1 MNKYFTN
8 NMESELQNSSL
19 ASVRKVYR
27 IDRKSTAKK
36 WLLAVLILIG
46 STMFLPW
53 TQTIR
58 AKGLITTLRQEQ
70 RPQQVNTVIPGRI
83 IKWYVKEGD
92 YVKAGDTILQLGEV
106 KEDYFDPQLLLRT
119 QQQITAKQ
127 QSITG
132 YRDKASTTILQ
143 SQALEKSK
151 DLKLQSLENKMAQQ
165 QLKIQ
170 TDEADLAALNLELG
184 IYKRQIEGARVML
197 DSGAISLTEFEKR
210 KVNYQN
216 GLAKVNSLNNKL
228 LQNRQELLNLQL
240 EQNAAVQDY
249 ADKIAKTE
257 GEKFSSL
264 SSAASTAAEVSKL
277 ENIYANYDARNKLYY
292 VTAPQSGQITQAKK
306 AGIGE
311 MLKES
316 EMIVQIVPDHI
327 DYAVEM
333 FIEPADL
340 PLISI
345 GQKVRFIFDGFPVI
359 VFSGWPESSYGTFGG
374 LVTSIETAVGTNGK
388 FRVLVTEDPRDKK
401 WPRQLQLG
409 SGANGIALLKDV
421 RIFYEIWRKVNGFP
435 PEYYTATPTVKKN

>member
-8 NMESELQNSSL
+8 NMESELQNSNL